1 MTVSEVIAFLVNI
14 SIRIFELLIIAVE
27 SLEGDSET
35 ISAIL
40 DENEE
45 WLNTQMREIET
56 QLMIDRLY
64 E

>member
-1 MTVSEVIAFLVNI
+1 MTVSEVVAFLVNI

-45 WLNTQMREIET
+45 WLNKQMREIET
-56 QLMIDRLY
+56 QMMIDKLY